1 MFTLKKNTFIHQG
14 RIKLI
19 KLSRTILF
27 QINAVLMNFLI
38 IKESWKRKCINFHKK
53 YELFST

>member
-1 MFTLKKNTFIHQG
+1 MLKTFIFSVEVRGMFTFKKKTFIHQG

-19 KLSRTILF
+19 KLLRTIIF

-38 IKESWKRKCINFHKK
+38 IKES
-53 YELFST
+53 